1 MQRIVGVDPGIRE
14 VFYARG
20 VDGSATHMSQGDFQ
34 SRAKLGSYTIQL
46 ASAVAAAGLP
56 RLPDLRDLPDLG
68 ATLSYFVVRIN
79 LCAFYDKLYN
89 CAHQAHWRMTVRRP
103 RPRPLSCPP
112 LSKRGRGLALTWAR
126 AP

>member
-46 ASAVAAAGLP
+46 ASAVAAAGLH
-56 RLPDLRDLPDLG
+56 RLPTSAADPTSRP
-68 ATLSYFVVRIN
+68 AWAIMP
-79 LCAFYDKLYN
+79 CA
-89 CAHQAHWRMTVRRP
+89 
-103 RPRPLSCPP
+103 
-112 LSKRGRGLALTWAR
+112 
-126 AP
+126 